1 MARRDIAEL
10 HLLIREQSAKDG
22 ASLAPNGNKMRAL
35 SVIAVCASLALAAC
49 GTGNQ
54 IKVGSDGRPLPQVYK
69 IDSAQEAII
78 PFRLLDSVN
87 ALRNAKGA
95 APLQFNA
102 QLNAAAAT
110 HSRDMSV
117 QNRPWHFG
125 SDGSS
130 PLDRVQRVGY
140 TGRLVGE
147 NISETF
153 ETELETLSAWMAEAD
168 TRDIIM
174 DPQAHEIGFAWF
186 QEPSGKIWW
195 TLVTGSEAGLGN

>member
-1 MARRDIAEL
+1 
-10 HLLIREQSAKDG
+10 
-22 ASLAPNGNKMRAL
+22 MRAL
-35 SVIAVCASLALAAC
+35 SVVAVCAALALGAC
-49 GTGNQ
+49 TTGNQ
-54 IKVGSDGRPLPQVYK
+54 IRVGSDGRPLPQVYK
-69 IDSAQEAII
+69 IGSTQEATI

-95 APLQFNA
+95 TPLQFNA

-153 ETELETLSAWMAEAD
+153 ETELETLSAWMGEAD
-168 TRDIIM
+168 TREIIM
-174 DPQAHEIGFAWF
+174 DPQAREIGFAWF

-195 TLVTGSEAGLGN
+195 TMVTGA

>member
-1 MARRDIAEL
+1 M
-10 HLLIREQSAKDG
+10 K
-22 ASLAPNGNKMRAL
+22 AL
-35 SVIAVCASLALAAC
+35 SVVAVCASLALAAC
-49 GTGNQ
+49 GTGNK
-54 IKVGSDGRPLPQVYK
+54 IRVGSDGRPLPQVYR
-69 IDSAQEAII
+69 ISAGQEDKI

-87 ALRNAKGA
+87 ALRSAKGA
-95 APLQFNA
+95 GPLQYNA

-130 PLDRVQRVGY
+130 PLDRVNRVGY

-153 ETELETLSAWMAEAD
+153 ETELETLSAWMSEAS
-168 TRDIIM
+168 TRDVIM
-174 DPQAHEIGFAWF
+174 DPNARELGFAWF
-186 QEPSGKIWW
+186 QEESGKIWW
-195 TLVTGSEAGLGN
+195 TLVTGA